1 MTLLHSLLI
10 FCLTQTPQNSQNCA
24 LASLVLASG
33 WLHTSDSDVC
43 SAPVCES
50 LREINHSRE
59 AITPE
64 AIINYP
70 LSIVNC

>member
-1 MTLLHSLLI
+1 MIYFRASLI
-10 FCLTQTPQNSQNCA
+10 ICLTQTPQNSQNCA

-50 LREINHSRE
+50 LREIN
-59 AITPE
+59 
-64 AIINYP
+64 
-70 LSIVNC
+70 C